1 VALSH
6 TDHAPGSS
14 WRPAIAVLAAR
25 ARALIADGSDGSLAR
40 RLAGTAF
47 LVRVASAALAYGSQ
61 ILLARWMGGYEFGI
75 YVYVWTW
82 VLLIGG
88 IVDLGLGSA
97 TPRFVPEYIERREF
111 ALLRGFL
118 AGSRWLSVALAT
130 VFAAICLFGVW
141 ALKPWLDQHTVIPL
155 YLACMALPIYGLL
168 LVQSGIARSYNWVN
182 LALMPAYVI
191 RQVLL
196 LALMAAAYYSGLPT
210 DAVTATAVAVI
221 SVWAVA
227 VGQLIVLNRRLGKT
241 VEKGPRSFRAASWM
255 WTSVPLFAV
264 EGFYLLLTYS
274 DVLVLKQFRPADEVA
289 VYYAS
294 AKTLA
299 LVAFIYFSVA
309 QTIGHKFTEYHVAG
323 DRARL
328 ADFLAQAVRLT
339 FWPSVAAIVVLL
351 ALGRPMLML
360 FGEGFVDGYYLMY
373 IIAIGML
380 ARASVGPAERLLNM
394 LGQQR
399 ACALVYAGAFALN
412 IALCVLLI
420 PRFGAA
426 GAAAAVSTALVV
438 ESALL
443 FTVAKRRLGL
453 HSFIFGRGKAV

>member
-1 VALSH
+1 MALSN
-6 TDHAPGSS
+6 TDDAARTS
-14 WRPAIAVLAAR
+14 WRLALTGLGAR
-25 ARALIADGSDGSLAR
+25 AKALIADGSDGSLAR

-47 LVRVASAALAYGSQ
+47 LVRIASAVLAYASQ
-61 ILLARWMGGYEFGI
+61 VLLARWMGGYEFGI

-97 TPRFVPEYIERREF
+97 TPRFMPEYIERKEF
-111 ALLRGFL
+111 ALMRGFL
-118 AGSRWLSVALAT
+118 AGSRWLSIALAT
-130 VFAAICLFGVW
+130 IFAAVCILGVRLL
-141 ALKPWLDQHTVIPL
+141 APWLDHDTVIPL
-155 YLACMALPIYGLL
+155 YLACVALPIYGLL

-191 RQVLL
+191 RQVIL
-196 LALMAAAYYSGLPT
+196 LALMAGAYFSGLPT
-210 DAVTATAVAVI
+210 DAVTATTVAVI

-227 VGQLIVLNRRLGKT
+227 VGQLLVLNRRLGKT
-241 VEKGPRSFRAASWM
+241 VEKGPRTFRVRAWLL
-255 WTSVPLFAV
+255 TSAPLFAV

-323 DRARL
+323 DRERL
-328 ADFLAQAVRLT
+328 ADFLAHAIRLT
-339 FWPSVAAIVVLL
+339 FWPSLAAIVVLL
-351 ALGRPMLML
+351 ALGRPMLRL
-360 FGEGFVDGYYLMY
+360 FGDAFVDGYHLMF
-373 IIAIGML
+373 IIAVGLL
-380 ARASVGPAERLLNM
+380 ARAAVGPAERLLNM
-394 LGQQR
+394 LGEQR
-399 ACALVYAGAFALN
+399 ACALVYAGAFAVNITLC
-412 IALCVLLI
+412 IALI
-420 PRFGAA
+420 PPLGAA
-426 GAAAAVSTALVV
+426 GAAAAVSTALVI

-443 FTVAKRRLGL
+443 FLVAKRRLGF
-453 HSFIFGRGKAV
+453 HSLIFGSGRSR